1 MIVKLSGFVQWA
13 RLEDPTMHRKGEPTM
28 NTVPISSEEL
38 TLPHILTFSDFRL
51 YVYVSL
57 FVALDVS
64 VPWLCHIIYP
74 LAGPTFLPLFFFV
87 LLAGILFGWR
97 AGILVGMLTPLM
109 SYVLSGMPLP
119 QALPRIIT
127 EAVVYGLAVGLLRG
141 YFRFGM
147 IASLVGAII
156 AGRLAAFA
164 LMALTLD
171 LSHSTNLAWQAIK
184 TGWPG
189 VILQLLLLPLIV
201 VLLEKLWSRHHHAE
215 R

>member
-1 MIVKLSGFVQWA
+1 
-13 RLEDPTMHRKGEPTM
+13 M

-64 VPWLCHIIYP
+64 VPWLCHIIHP

-109 SYVLSGMPLP
+109 SYGLAGMPLP
-119 QALPRIIT
+119 QVLPRIIA
-127 EAVVYGLAVGLLRG
+127 EATAYGLTVGLLRG
-141 YFRFGM
+141 YFRFGV
-147 IASLVGAII
+147 ITSLVGAII

-189 VILQLLLLPLIV
+189 MILQLLLLPLIV

>member
-1 MIVKLSGFVQWA
+1 M
-13 RLEDPTMHRKGEPTM
+13 RRKGGTTM
-28 NTVPISSEEL
+28 NTIPISAGEL
-38 TLPHILTFSDFRL
+38 TFPNILTFSDLRL

-109 SYVLSGMPLP
+109 SYGLSGMPLP
-119 QALPRIIT
+119 PVLPRIIT
-127 EAVVYGLAVGLLRG
+127 EAAVYGLAAGLLRG
-141 YFRFGM
+141 YCRFGV
-147 IASLVGAII
+147 ITSLVGAII
-156 AGRLAAFA
+156 AGRLAAFV

-171 LSHSTNLAWQAIK
+171 LSHSANLAWQATK
-184 TGWPG
+184 MGWPG
-189 VILQLLLLPLIV
+189 IVLQLLLLPLIV
-201 VLLEKLWSRHHHAE
+201 VFLEKLCSNHHHAE

>member
-1 MIVKLSGFVQWA
+1 
-13 RLEDPTMHRKGEPTM
+13 M
-28 NTVPISSEEL
+28 NTVSISAGEV
-38 TLPHILTFSDFRL
+38 TFPHILEFSDLRL

-64 VPWLCHIIYP
+64 VPWLCHIIHP

-109 SYVLSGMPLP
+109 SYALSGMPLP
-119 QALPRIIT
+119 QALLRIIT
-127 EAVVYGLAVGLLRG
+127 EAAVYGLAVGLLRG

-156 AGRLAAFA
+156 VGRLASFT
-164 LMALTLD
+164 LMALTLNF
-171 LSHSTNLAWQAIK
+171 SHSANLAWQAAK

-189 VILQLLLLPLIV
+189 IVLQLLLLPLIV
-201 VLLEKLWSRHHHAE
+201 VLLERLYSRHHHAE